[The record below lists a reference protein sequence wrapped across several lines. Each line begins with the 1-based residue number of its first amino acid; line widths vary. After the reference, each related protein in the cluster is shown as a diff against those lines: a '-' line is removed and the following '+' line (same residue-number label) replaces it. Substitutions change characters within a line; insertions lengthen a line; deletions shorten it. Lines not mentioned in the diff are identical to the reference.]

1 MSEKD
6 KMDIYEADY
15 MQIPVDILTKENLD
29 RLERHC
35 KISIRYRN
43 KSIKEEHELILAL
56 LYKYQDS
63 ILKLKNRLYE
73 IQALYEENLK
83 KADLKKVEKID
94 GTIFEGIRLEAK
106 REILQELLGDE

>member
-1 MSEKD
+1 MSD
-6 KMDIYEADY
+6 KNEIDIYKANY
-15 MQIPVDILTKENLD
+15 MQNHFDILTKENLD
-29 RLERHC
+29 RLEKHC

-83 KADLKKVEKID
+83 KADLKKVEEID